1 MAKAE
6 SKKEFKEK
14 SLYYNRY
21 FSLRYLT
28 AGYFFVNFWWLIVL
42 AMGGSEVVLL
52 PLALLLL
59 CIPAIWE
66 QKKKFDQR
74 EGNELP
80 QTKHYYLFQVVIN
93 ILLGI
98 CYFTS
103 AFSFFYPFVDSAA
116 FSFLFMLLLLG
127 LAIGI
132 WSLHH
137 ISQIER
143 NEDKFFRRYEAYAR
157 QK

>member
-28 AGYFFVNFWWLIVL
+28 AGYFFVNFWWLIAL

-59 CIPAIWE
+59 CVPAIWE
-66 QKKKFDQR
+66 QKQKFDQR
-74 EGNELP
+74 EDNELP
-80 QTKHYYLFQVVIN
+80 QTKHY
-93 ILLGI
+93 
-98 CYFTS
+98 
-103 AFSFFYPFVDSAA
+103 FFF
-116 FSFLFMLLLLG
+116 
-127 LAIGI
+127 
-132 WSLHH
+132 
-137 ISQIER
+137 
-143 NEDKFFRRYEAYAR
+143 
-157 QK
+157 